1 MELNPYFVGVSIF
14 LFGLIIGSFLN
25 VVIFRLPRRESVVF
39 PSSHCPS
46 CNVPIKSY
54 DNIPVVSYALLGGR
68 CRNCRA
74 GISPLYPGVEL
85 LVAILYLLAYIKNEF
100 ELDLPLIADIVF
112 LSFLVPLIFIDLQH
126 KLLPDKLTYPG
137 FGIMFTL
144 RVLSPDSWIIGLY
157 SPLSPGSTSPGS
169 TRNMF
174 QFFGWY
180 DSISWADN
188 DYAVAAVGA
197 VLGAAVGAGSLWLVR
212 ELYFR
217 LRHVEGMGLG
227 DVKLMLMIG
236 AYLGWQLTL
245 LTIFVGSLLGAIIGM
260 LLIWLR
266 GGNMKMEIPFGVF
279 LGPAAIISL
288 FVGKP
293 LIAWYVTLYR

>member
-25 VVIFRLPRRESVVF
+25 VVIYRLPRRESVVF

-46 CNVPIKSY
+46 CNASIKAY
-54 DNIPVVSYALLGGR
+54 DNIPVIGYALLGGK

-74 GISPLYPGVEL
+74 SISPIYPAVEL
-85 LVAILYLLAYIKNEF
+85 LVAILYLLAAIKNEF
-100 ELDLPLIADIVF
+100 ELDLPLLADVVF

-126 KLLPDKLTYPG
+126 KLLLNKLTYPG
-137 FGIMFTL
+137 FAIMFTL
-144 RVLSPDSWIIGLY
+144 RILSPDPWIIGLGDH
-157 SPLSPGSTSPGS
+157 SSPGS
-169 TRNMF
+169 TRKMF
-174 QFFGWY
+174 QAFGWPALVGW
-180 DSISWADN
+180 S

-197 VLGAAVGAGSLWLVR
+197 AIGALVGAGILWLVR
-212 ELYFR
+212 ELYYR

-227 DVKLMLMIG
+227 DVKLMLMVG
-236 AYLGWQLTL
+236 AYLGWQLSL
-245 LTIFVGSLLGAIIGM
+245 LTIFLGSLLGAIIGM
-260 LLIWLR
+260 LLIKFK

-288 FVGKP
+288 FVGMP
-293 LIAWYVTLYR
+293 LIDWYVTFYR